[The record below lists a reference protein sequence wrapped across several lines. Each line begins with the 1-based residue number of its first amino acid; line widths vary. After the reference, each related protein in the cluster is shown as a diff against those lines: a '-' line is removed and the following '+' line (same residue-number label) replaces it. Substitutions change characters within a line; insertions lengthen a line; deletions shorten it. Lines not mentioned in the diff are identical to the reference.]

1 MVRKTSMGR
10 QKIEIKKIE
19 NIDARQVCFSKRR
32 AGLFKKASELCILC
46 GAETSIVVFSPA
58 GKVFSFGHPSGDSVI
73 ERFLIPTNGR
83 TNSLSRPKALPDA
96 VHRGATLRELSR
108 RYTELLNQV
117 DAEKK
122 RKIKLEQVLKAATEH
137 KFGWEADVEG
147 LELHEFELFRAT
159 VEEMKKKVAERAE
172 ELPFFGMNSNSIVPQ
187 AMTFNRLLFKEERFD
202 NFRSFRNQLCNVFL
216 SSSSKKSFI

>member
-1 MVRKTSMGR
+1 MVRKPSMGR

-58 GKVFSFGHPSGDSVI
+58 GKVFSFGHPSVDSVI
-73 ERFLIPTNGR
+73 ERFLIPTNSR
-83 TNSLSRPKALPDA
+83 TNSLSRAKALPDA
-96 VHRGATLRELSR
+96 SHRGATLRELSR

-117 DAEKK
+117 DEEKK

-137 KFGWEADVEG
+137 KFGWEADIEG
-147 LELHEFELFRAT
+147 LGLHELELFRAT
-159 VEEMKKKVAERAE
+159 LEEMRKKVAERAE
-172 ELPFFGMNSNSIVPQ
+172 ELAIRASYSTPFFGMNSNSIVPQ
-187 AMTFNRLLFKEERFD
+187 AMTFNCLLFKEERFD
-202 NFRSFRNQLCNVFL
+202 KFVSYH
-216 SSSSKKSFI
+216 